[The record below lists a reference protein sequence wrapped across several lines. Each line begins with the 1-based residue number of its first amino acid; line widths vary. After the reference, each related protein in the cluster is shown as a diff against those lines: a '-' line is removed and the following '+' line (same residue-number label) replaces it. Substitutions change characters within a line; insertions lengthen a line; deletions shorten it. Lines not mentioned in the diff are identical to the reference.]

1 MCVICQYSNTFAMCS
16 ICKNLDISQCAP
28 FAEIQIHPNEH
39 WLGHTFIWA
48 SHPTVLS
55 LVLKNETEKSEIRI
69 SGPDEPGS
77 GPRPQVLTRGL

>member
-1 MCVICQYSNTFAMCS
+1 M
-16 ICKNLDISQCAP
+16 L
-28 FAEIQIHPNEH
+28 
-39 WLGHTFIWA
+39 HTFIWA

-77 GPRPQVLTRGL
+77 GPRPQVLTRGS